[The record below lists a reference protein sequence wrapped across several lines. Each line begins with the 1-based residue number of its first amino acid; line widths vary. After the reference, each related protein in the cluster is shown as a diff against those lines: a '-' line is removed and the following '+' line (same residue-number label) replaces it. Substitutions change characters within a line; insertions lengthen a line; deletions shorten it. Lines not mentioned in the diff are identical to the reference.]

1 MTHIA
6 GCWLGFW
13 MMKRVFVFKSALW
26 LFLAMLLV
34 SVPVLAQT
42 RNRQALEQEKRQ
54 NLERMI
60 QIRNVLRQTAREKRV
75 TLGQLRALNQ
85 QIQAQTRQINLL
97 TEDMRLTEVE
107 VTELRTASD
116 KLTQDL
122 EKLKTE
128 YGTMITNADRRRQQL
143 NPLGFLVAADN
154 FNQLVA
160 RFRYLKQYSNAR
172 QGQVRQMEQV
182 KTMLQGKRQ
191 ATVKK
196 RDQQQVIIKTKVNE
210 GRKLAVLKTEQD
222 RTAKQLSKKESD
234 LRTELAESRRAIQQ
248 LESMITRVIAREAR
262 ERADRERAE
271 RAEREKE
278 REKLARAELA
288 KKAIADKKHADEVA
302 AAKEAGKP
310 APPPPEPEPEAKK
323 PEPARTEPSRMN
335 NLNDAEEALASSFAA
350 SRSRLSWPVTTGF
363 ISDRFG
369 VHEHPVL
376 KGIKVDNQGV
386 DIQTNAGQ
394 SVRAVYDGIVRDVAS
409 MPGMNSVVL
418 VQHGDYYTVYAKLR
432 NVSVKNGQRI
442 KARETIGTVATN
454 KDGVSEVQFQI
465 WKETSRLNPENWL
478 VPR

>member
-1 MTHIA
+1 
-6 GCWLGFW
+6 
-13 MMKRVFVFKSALW
+13 MMKRDSLLKSACLP
-26 LFLAMLLV
+26 LLGLILL
-34 SVPVLAQT
+34 SAPVWAQT

-85 QIQAQTRQINLL
+85 QIQTQTRQINLL
-97 TEDMRLTEVE
+97 TEDVRLTEIE
-107 VTELRTASD
+107 ANELRAASD

-122 EKLKTE
+122 DKLKVE
-128 YGTMITNADRRRQQL
+128 YGTMIANADRRRQQL

-191 ATVKK
+191 ATVRK

-210 GRKLAVLKTEQD
+210 GRKLEVLKTEQD
-222 RTAKQLSKKESD
+222 RTAKQLSKKEAD

-248 LESMITRVIAREAR
+248 LEGLITRVIAREAR
-262 ERADRERAE
+262 ERADRERAD
-271 RAEREKE
+271 RAERERE
-278 REKLARAELA
+278 RERLARAEA
-288 KKAIADKKHADEVA
+288 ARKAVAEKKRADDIA

-310 APPPPEPEPEAKK
+310 APPPPEPEPEVRK
-323 PEPARTEPSRMN
+323 PEPARPEPSRN

-369 VHEHPVL
+369 VHAHPVL

-394 SVRAVYDGIVRDVAS
+394 SVRAVYDGVVRDVAS

>member
-1 MTHIA
+1 
-6 GCWLGFW
+6 
-13 MMKRVFVFKSALW
+13 MKRDSLLKSACLV
-26 LFLAMLLV
+26 LFALQLL
-34 SVPVLAQT
+34 SLPTWAQT

-60 QIRNVLRQTAREKRV
+60 QIRTVLRQTAREKRV

-85 QIQAQTRQINLL
+85 QIQTQTRQINLL
-97 TEDMRLTEVE
+97 TEDQRLTEIE
-107 VTELRTASD
+107 ASELRAASD

-122 EKLKTE
+122 DKLKVE
-128 YGTMITNADRRRQQL
+128 YGTMIANADRRRQQL

-160 RFRYLKQYSNAR
+160 RFRYLKQYSTAR

-182 KTMLQGKRQ
+182 KAMLQGKRQ

-196 RDQQQVIIKTKVNE
+196 RDQQQVILKTKVNE
-210 GRKLAVLKTEQD
+210 GRKLEVLKTEQD
-222 RTAKQLSKKESD
+222 RTAKQLSKKEAD

-248 LESMITRVIAREAR
+248 LEGLITRVIAREAR
-262 ERADRERAE
+262 ERDDRERAE
-271 RAEREKE
+271 RAERERE
-278 REKLARAELA
+278 RERLARNEAA
-288 KKAIADKKHADEVA
+288 RKAIAEKKRTDDIA

-310 APPPPEPEPEAKK
+310 APPPPEPEPEVKK
-323 PEPARTEPSRMN
+323 PEPARPEPSRN

-350 SRSRLSWPVTTGF
+350 SRSRLSWPVSTGF
-363 ISDRFG
+363 ISERFG
-369 VHEHPVL
+369 VHAHPVL

-394 SVRAVYDGIVRDVAS
+394 SVRAVYDGVVRDVTS